1 MNRFD
6 YVRAISLEQAIH
18 LINDQAYKNKL
29 LSGGTDLVVYM
40 HHGQYG
46 FDRLVDISLLPELK
60 RIERNGNEISLGAG
74 VTYSEVIECQLLC
87 DTVPFLVEACR
98 SVGSPQI
105 RNLGTLGGNVV
116 NAAACADSL
125 PVLVCLEADAHL
137 CSPQGERVISV
148 TELVLGPNRTKI
160 EPGEILARFTFQ
172 APPVGVKTAFIKLG
186 RRNALAISRLT
197 MAAMGRLDSQGRVDA
212 IRLTPGA
219 AAPQTIRFTQVEEML
234 LGQPLT
240 AELISAAAGRAADV
254 MIGYT
259 GRRWST
265 EYKSRVIATLAERVL
280 KQVFR

>member
-1 MNRFD
+1 
-6 YVRAISLEQAIH
+6 
-18 LINDQAYKNKL
+18 
-29 LSGGTDLVVYM
+29 
-40 HHGQYG
+40 
-46 FDRLVDISLLPELK
+46 
-60 RIERNGNEISLGAG
+60 
-74 VTYSEVIECQLLC
+74 VI
-87 DTVPFLVEACR
+87 P
-98 SVGSPQI
+98 
-105 RNLGTLGGNVV
+105 
-116 NAAACADSL
+116 
-125 PVLVCLEADAHL
+125 
-137 CSPQGERVISV
+137 V

-172 APPVGVKTAFIKLG
+172 APPEGVKTAFIKLG

-280 KQVFR
+280 EQVFR